1 MASILTTRGSSFGIS
16 FIRTIAVTVDAHKL
30 QELEELR
37 TRVREL
43 ESQVEAEKT
52 AGQSSPKSFYAE
64 YYATTGFILGMF
76 GAAMSLL
83 INVIGAPV
91 AGKSPLELIRI
102 YLTFPLGEKAL
113 QLASGVKDVYVIGDG
128 VIIAI
133 GCCLYIGIGM
143 LLGVPF
149 FVTLVWLTEGKS
161 IFFRLLVATILAV
174 ALWAVNFYGIL
185 AWLQPLLFGGNWIT
199 DPTYLPWWVALVTHL
214 VFGWTLALLYPWAKF
229 QALQQPR

>member
-1 MASILTTRGSSFGIS
+1 M
-16 FIRTIAVTVDAHKL
+16 TVDAQKL
-30 QELEELR
+30 QELEQLR
-37 TRVREL
+37 ARVREL

-52 AGQSSPKSFYAE
+52 AGQWPPKGFYAE

-83 INVIGAPV
+83 VNVIGAPI

-113 QLASGVKDVYVIGDG
+113 QLATGVKDVYVIGDG
-128 VIIAI
+128 VIMAI
-133 GCCLYIGIGM
+133 GCCLYLGTGM

-161 IFFRLLVATILAV
+161 VIFRLIVATILSA
-174 ALWAVNFYGIL
+174 ALWAINFYGIL
-185 AWLQPLLFGGNWIT
+185 SWLQPLLFGGNWIT
-199 DPTYLPWWVALVTHL
+199 DPTYLPWWVALVTHI
-214 VFGWTLALLYPWAKF
+214 VFGWTLALLYPWTKF
-229 QALQQPR
+229 QAFQQPAPQAS